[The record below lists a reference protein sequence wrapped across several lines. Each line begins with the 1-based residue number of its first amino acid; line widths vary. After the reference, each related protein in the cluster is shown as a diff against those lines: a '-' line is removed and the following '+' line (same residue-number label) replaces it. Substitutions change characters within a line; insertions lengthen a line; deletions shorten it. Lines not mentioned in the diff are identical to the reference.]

1 MRYHLIVIGLCVEG
15 KTNHIMPTMT
25 KIKSVAMLLAG
36 LYVAFLAF
44 LAFVAF
50 SLTLKSIC
58 VALNV
63 SFYVLLIVHFVLHV
77 GLRSRHW
84 IGIGSRT
91 EMDWIGM
98 GLPSR
103 YVLLL
108 MFHSICDA
116 YCPFRFA
123 RWLSQSSLDWNWL

>member
-1 MRYHLIVIGLCVEG
+1 
-15 KTNHIMPTMT
+15 MPTMT

-108 MFHSICDA
+108 MFHSMCCVLSISFCTLAVAVVLGLALGRKCIGLEWAFQVDIC
-116 YCPFRFA
+116 C
-123 RWLSQSSLDWNWL
+123 S

>member
-1 MRYHLIVIGLCVEG
+1 
-15 KTNHIMPTMT
+15 MPTMM

-63 SFYVLLIVHFVLHV
+63 SFYVLLI
-77 GLRSRHW
+77 RHT
-84 IGIGSRT
+84 RHTRHMVT
-91 EMDWIGM
+91 EQHSCMWT
-98 GLPSR
+98 
-103 YVLLL
+103 YV
-108 MFHSICDA
+108 
-116 YCPFRFA
+116 PFCT
-123 RWLSQSSLDWNWL
+123 LG